1 MSATESG
8 PEDAI
13 TQEEITQQA
22 RAPPPSPGKI
32 ASPSHTDAAAKPRNA
47 FTELMRPKPHPP
59 PPDSKHSH
67 PSTASKLTR
76 IFKDRDGLG
85 AYLAD
90 PKAFP
95 SSRVIYHNDAFV
107 AIHDLYPKA
116 SVHTLL
122 LPRSTKHN
130 LRHPFDAFEDVEF
143 LASVRIETDRLK
155 NLVAKELKRRFGS
168 GSRKEIER
176 EKAIAAAGEDADEA
190 QLPPGRDWLA
200 EVKVG
205 IHLHPSMS
213 HLHVHVLSRDMH
225 SPCLKHRK
233 HYNSFNTPFLIDVA
247 DFPLPGDDPRRLPR
261 QVYLDR
267 DLRCWRCGKNFTNKF
282 KALKEHLEKE
292 FEEWK
297 A

>member
-1 MSATESG
+1 MVV
-8 PEDAI
+8 
-13 TQEEITQQA
+13 
-22 RAPPPSPGKI
+22 
-32 ASPSHTDAAAKPRNA
+32 
-47 FTELMRPKPHPP
+47 TELMKPKPHPP
-59 PPDSKHSH
+59 PPDSKHSSH
-67 PSTASKLTR
+67 HSAASKLTR
-76 IFKDRDGLG
+76 VFGGRDGLG
-85 AYLAD
+85 AYLTD

-95 SSRVIYHNDAFV
+95 SSIVIYHNEAFV

-122 LPRSTKHN
+122 LPRSAQHN
-130 LRHPFDAFEDVEF
+130 VLHPFDAFEDAEF
-143 LASVRIETDRLK
+143 LESVRVETDRLK
-155 NLVAKELKRRFGS
+155 TLVAKELKRRFGS

-176 EKAIAAAGEDADEA
+176 EKVIAAAGGDADEA

-205 IHLHPSMS
+205 VHLHPSMS

-233 HYNSFNTPFLIDVA
+233 HYNSFNTPFLVDVA
-247 DFPLPGDDPRRLPR
+247 DFPLSQDDPRRLPH
-261 QVYLDR
+261 QGYLDR
-267 DLRCWRCGKNFTNKF
+267 DLVCWRCGKNFTNKF

-297 A
+297 AE